1 MRNAERR
8 NSTVGSKLLEV
19 IIVLG
24 ILVLGL
30 SFAAFA
36 DDAATTF
43 KAKCAMC
50 HGADAAGN
58 TAMGKKFN
66 IPDLRVPEIQKKTKA
81 ELVNAIAKGK
91 NKMPAFE
98 GKLTSD
104 EVNDLA
110 SYVRQL
116 KK

>member
-1 MRNAERR
+1 MRNAESC
-8 NSTVGSKLLEV
+8 NSAVGSTLL
-19 IIVLG
+19 
-24 ILVLGL
+24 LVVFLAIFLL
-30 SFAAFA
+30 STSFTASAG
-36 DDAATTF
+36 DAVATF

-50 HGADAAGN
+50 HGADASGN

-66 IPDLRVPEIQKKTKA
+66 IPDLRAPEIQKKTKA
-81 ELVNAIAKGK
+81 ELANAIAKGK

-104 EVNDLA
+104 EVNELA
-110 SYVRQL
+110 AYVRQL